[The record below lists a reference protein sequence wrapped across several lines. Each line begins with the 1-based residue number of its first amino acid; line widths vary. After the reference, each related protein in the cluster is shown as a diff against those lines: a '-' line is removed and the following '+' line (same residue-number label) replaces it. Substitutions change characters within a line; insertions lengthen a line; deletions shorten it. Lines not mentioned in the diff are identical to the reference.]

1 MKRLLIKLSGEALAG
16 NSSSAY
22 DKDVLAE
29 ITRAVKSLRTSGIE
43 VLLVLGAGNLF
54 RGAKLAA
61 DLNVERATADYVGM
75 IGTIQNALVVRDY
88 FLAHGLDARVAS
100 AIAMPQVCESYI
112 PKRIERHLE
121 KGRVVIIAAG
131 LGSPYFT
138 TDTTAVQRAL
148 ELKADEVVFA
158 KNGVKG
164 LFDGDPH
171 KDITAKFVP
180 EMKASEVLLRGL
192 GVLDLAAV
200 ALAKEQGLLLRIVG
214 MEQIDKLGGG
224 VGPESNEGVGS
235 RIIPQ

>member
-16 NSSSAY
+16 DSNTAY
-22 DKDVLAE
+22 DAVVLAE
-29 ITRAVKSLRTSGIE
+29 ITRAVKTLRTDGAEI
-43 VLLVLGAGNLF
+43 LLVLGAGNLF

-61 DLNVERATADYVGM
+61 ELNVERSTADYVGM

-88 FLAHGLDARVAS
+88 FLAHGLDSRVVS

-148 ELKADEVVFA
+148 ELKADEVIFA
-158 KNGVKG
+158 KNGVEG
-164 LFDGDPH
+164 LYDADPH
-171 KDITAKFVP
+171 KDSSAKFVR
-180 EMKASEVLLRGL
+180 EMKASEVLERGL
-192 GVLDLAAV
+192 KVIDLAAI
-200 ALAKEQGLLLRIVG
+200 ALAKEQGKLLRVIGMEDIDKLVG
-214 MEQIDKLGGG
+214 MEGG
-224 VGPESNEGVGS
+224 EVGS